1 MTNSKSN
8 KSLIFIYSVLVLSA
22 ITYILTLIFVDINED
37 EALLAEHSYRL
48 VTEGEIRSEF
58 FFGMGSGLEFIQLQY
73 HKLFVIV
80 GSLFS
85 YLFGNSLTVF
95 RAVTVLFSILF
106 VLFFGKYLIKKENK
120 EFLILTIALLF
131 IQSTFNTFTMTFRP
145 EVMVMFFGFCSW
157 IFLEKSLNKIGKY
170 ALLSGVFA
178 GLALLTH
185 LNGIIFVAS
194 GFLLLIVR
202 REFKLSIGFLGTAI
216 TISMFYFWDI
226 NNGELF
232 SLWLEQFR
240 NDPTMVEKN
249 MNIFVSSITN
259 LINEHKRFFHSGE
272 EITLTLLLIASIV
285 FGWKYI
291 KNEKQNLLIY
301 LGFLVVFLGM
311 IAHGKTVKYQILYMP
326 YMFIIISCA
335 FFQLKGKQKITQM
348 TLIGLFALVNIY
360 SSIKSL
366 NFEYDPIELN
376 NRVAN
381 IMESNTNVMAK
392 ERFFFNDGTD
402 YNLRSPLGF
411 TWKYERYLKQDYN
424 IQQFFEFNQESKNRY
439 IFIDLHSFDS
449 KVIKLIDELE
459 LDEGDVAYN
468 YKLTNKEND
477 FYLFEDVSFSRK

>member
-1 MTNSKSN
+1 MTKAKYSKS
-8 KSLIFIYSVLVLSA
+8 LMFVYCILVLSA

-48 VTEGEIRSEF
+48 VTEGEVRSEF

-85 YLFGNSLTVF
+85 SLFGNSLIVF
-95 RAVTVLFSILF
+95 RAVTVLFSSLF
-106 VLFFGKYLIKKENK
+106 VLLFGKYLIKKENK
-120 EFLILTIALLF
+120 EFLILTLGLLF
-131 IQSTFNTFTMTFRP
+131 IQSTFNTFTIVFRP

-157 IFLEKSLNKIGKY
+157 IFLEKSLGEVGKY
-170 ALLSGVFA
+170 ALLSGLFA

-194 GFLLLIVR
+194 GFLLLVLR
-202 REFKLSIGFLGTAI
+202 REFKLSFGFLTTAI
-216 TISMFYFWDI
+216 IISLFYFWDI
-226 NNGELF
+226 NNSELF

-240 NDPTMVEKN
+240 NDPTMIEKN
-249 MNIFVSSITN
+249 MNIFVSSFTN

-272 EITLTLLLIASIV
+272 EITLTILLIASIA
-285 FGWKYI
+285 FAWKYL

-301 LGFLVVFLGM
+301 LGLLVVFLGM

-326 YMFIIISCA
+326 YMFMIISYA
-335 FFQLKGKQKITQM
+335 FFQLKGKLKIIQM
-348 TLIGLFALVNIY
+348 SLIGLFALINVY
-360 SSIKSL
+360 SSVKSL

-376 NRVAN
+376 HRAAGL
-381 IMESNTNVMAK
+381 IEANTNVMAK
-392 ERFFFNDGTD
+392 ERFFFNDGAEF
-402 YNLRSPLGF
+402 NLRSPFGF

-424 IQQFFEFNQESKNRY
+424 IQQFFEFNLESKNRY

-449 KVIKLIDELE
+449 KLIKMIDELE
-459 LDEGDVAYN
+459 LEENDAAYG
-468 YKLTNKEND
+468 YQLTHKESD
-477 FYLFEDVSFSRK
+477 FYLFESID